1 MLLRLIGED
10 IELVF
15 VPGKN
20 LGRVKAD
27 PVQIEQ
33 VVMNLAANA
42 RDAMPNGGKLTIE
55 TARTNLD
62 ETYQQRHSLVPQ
74 GDYVMVAVS
83 DSGHG
88 IPPEHIPHIFE
99 PFYTT
104 KTEGKGTGLGLATVY
119 GIVKQNGGFVWVY
132 SEPEFGTTF
141 KIYLPRIEPEIHR
154 VLRPPAVEH
163 VAGGCETLLLVED
176 EAAVRRSTLEF
187 LTSSGYIVLE
197 AENGQHALKIATE
210 FKGPIHLMITDVVMP
225 QLGGAGLASRL
236 AALRPEMQVLYVS
249 GYAENTI
256 LRQGAIDINAR
267 FLQKPFSLKA
277 LACKIRE
284 IIDSKAP
291 VLVAA
296 AAAAR

>member
-27 PVQIEQ
+27 TVQIEQ

-55 TARTNLD
+55 TTRTSLD
-62 ETYQQRHSLVPQ
+62 ESYQQRHSLVPE
-74 GDYVMVAVS
+74 GDYVMLAVS

-88 IPPEHIPHIFE
+88 ISPEHISHIFE

-119 GIVKQNGGFVWVY
+119 GIVKQNSGFIWVY

-141 KIYLPRIEPEIHR
+141 KIYLPRVEAEIRAVPQPHS
-154 VLRPPAVEH
+154 VEH
-163 VAGGCETLLLVED
+163 VANGCETLLLVED
-176 EAAVRRSTLEF
+176 EAAVRRSTREF
-187 LTSSGYIVLE
+187 LASSGYIVLE
-197 AENGQHALKIATE
+197 AENGQHALKIARE
-210 FKGPIHLMITDVVMP
+210 FKSPIHLMITDVVMP
-225 QLGGAGLASRL
+225 QLGGAGLASQL
-236 AALRPEMQVLYVS
+236 TTERPEMQVLFVS

-256 LRQGAIDINAR
+256 LRQGAIDVNAR
-267 FLQKPFSLKA
+267 FLQKPFSLKS

-284 IIDSKAP
+284 ILDGKVP
-291 VLVAA
+291 VLLAA
-296 AAAAR
+296 AAAAH

>member
-1 MLLRLIGED
+1 
-10 IELVF
+10 
-15 VPGKN
+15 
-20 LGRVKAD
+20 
-27 PVQIEQ
+27 VQIEQ

-42 RDAMPNGGKLTIE
+42 RDAMPQGGKLTIE
-55 TARTNLD
+55 TARTTLD

-74 GDYVMVAVS
+74 GDYAMLAVS

-88 IPPEHIPHIFE
+88 IPPEHISHIFQ

-119 GIVKQNGGFVWVY
+119 GIVKQNSGFIWVY

-141 KIYLPRIEPEIHR
+141 KIYLPGVEPEIHTR
-154 VLRPPAVEH
+154 LRPHALEH
-163 VAGGCETLLLVED
+163 VASGCQTLLLVED
-176 EAAVRRSTLEF
+176 EAAVRRSTREF
-187 LTSSGYIVLE
+187 LASNGYIVLE
-197 AENGQHALKIATE
+197 AENGQHALKIANE
-210 FKGPIHLMITDVVMP
+210 FKGAIHLMITDVVMP

-236 AALRPEMQVLYVS
+236 AVERPEMQVLYVS

-256 LRQGAIDINAR
+256 LRQGAIDINTR

-284 IIDSKAP
+284 ILDSKTP

-296 AAAAR
+296 AAAAH